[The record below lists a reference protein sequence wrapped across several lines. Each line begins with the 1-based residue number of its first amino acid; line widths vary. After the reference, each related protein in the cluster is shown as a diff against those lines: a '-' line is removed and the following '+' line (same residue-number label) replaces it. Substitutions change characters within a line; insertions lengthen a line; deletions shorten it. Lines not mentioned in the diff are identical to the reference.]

1 MLFTFTREVCHANC
15 SRFAHAPWF
24 LGVVALGVHRPDA
37 SWLLGMVAAWPRHSR
52 LHHLEFANGMLES
65 LRRWPL
71 SQRGPLGPIHG
82 PLAVKDGAHAGQ
94 NGSRA
99 RTHGAWR
106 RRLVG
111 TSPDRVAT
119 VRSTITVP
127 KRCGASRTSSANSRS
142 FWTGCVLPRIGPS
155 SISSWPSAA
164 TDPRTNLVTKD
175 RRCRRQAE
183 SRN

>member
-15 SRFAHAPWF
+15 SGFAHAPWF

-37 SWLLGMVAAWPRHSR
+37 SWLLGMVAAWPCHSR

-99 RTHGAWR
+99 RTHGARR

-111 TSPDRVAT
+111 TSPIEWQPC
-119 VRSTITVP
+119 VRRLSY
-127 KRCGASRTSSANSRS
+127 RNAAA
-142 FWTGCVLPRIGPS
+142 PRGR
-155 SISSWPSAA
+155 AA
-164 TDPRTNLVTKD
+164 RI
-175 RRCRRQAE
+175 QAV
-183 SRN
+183 SG